1 MPRLRQW
8 ARPRRSLLLLKSTVD
23 EAKEDR
29 TRPFWNAF
37 AAGIEAE
44 ERRREALLDRRMER
58 TGSRLESLE

>member
-1 MPRLRQW
+1 MRQRAKLRS
-8 ARPRRSLLLLKSTVD
+8 SLLLLRSTVD

-29 TRPFWNAF
+29 TRTFWNAF

-58 TGSRLESLE
+58 TGSRL

>member
-1 MPRLRQW
+1 LRQW
-8 ARPRRSLLLLKSTVD
+8 AKLGSSLLLLRSTVD

-29 TRPFWNAF
+29 TRTFWNAF

-58 TGSRLESLE
+58 TGSWLESLE

>member
-1 MPRLRQW
+1 LCQW
-8 ARPRRSLLLLKSTVD
+8 AKLRSSLLLLRSTVE

-29 TRPFWNAF
+29 TRTFWNAF

-58 TGSRLESLE
+58 TCSRLESLE